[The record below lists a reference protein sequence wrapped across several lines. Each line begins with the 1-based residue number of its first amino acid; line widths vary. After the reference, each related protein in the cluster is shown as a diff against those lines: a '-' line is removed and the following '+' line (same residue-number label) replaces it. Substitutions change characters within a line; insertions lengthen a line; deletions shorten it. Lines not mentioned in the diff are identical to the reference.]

1 MACRLL
7 FHAFLS
13 VLLCCFAD
21 NTRNPPKIVT
31 KEGNLV
37 LKAGEDGD
45 IVFEPDQ
52 GKQVFIGGNVLNVSA
67 SAKGEKGDQ
76 GIQGA
81 IGSKGE
87 KGEIGPPGQAVSMN
101 GTVNVTGT
109 PGQKGEKGIQG
120 LNGTKGGKGE
130 PGNQG
135 PAGKNGTDGIQ
146 GPPGVNGTKGDR
158 GAQGPAGPL
167 FNTLN
172 QTILRCKNSSD
183 YGSVRFISGYL
194 QVCTKL
200 GWQQLAYQDSLCE
213 LNVPRM
219 NHEAFQSST
228 FGVLL
233 QFNGDLLVNFS
244 PNMNLTNMTAE
255 YKDAGGQNI
264 TQYIQGIMGQA
275 VQLKQQEYINFQ
287 GIPAGFW
294 SGDEWSVMTLVKFH
308 DDGILGIGKE
318 NPVLGDG
325 IPATNQGFHLGM
337 KNKNILYGYYSSDIQ
352 GVKTLDYDKW
362 YQVTWTWKKSNK
374 MRKIFID
381 GKLDVA
387 DNSKDSYQG
396 LSGQTQIGTWWSG
409 NNGLKTNLEI
419 DTLYIIDK
427 AIEYTP
433 IDQQLCF
440 AKALNAYMP

>member
-1 MACRLL
+1 M
-7 FHAFLS
+7 
-13 VLLCCFAD
+13 
-21 NTRNPPKIVT
+21 
-31 KEGNLV
+31 
-37 LKAGEDGD
+37 
-45 IVFEPDQ
+45 Q
-52 GKQVFIGGNVLNVSA
+52 
-67 SAKGEKGDQ
+67 
-76 GIQGA
+76 
-81 IGSKGE
+81 
-87 KGEIGPPGQAVSMN
+87 N
-101 GTVNVTGT
+101 GTVNVTGS

-120 LNGTKGGKGE
+120 LNGTKGQKGE

-135 PAGKNGTDGIQ
+135 PAGKNGTNGIQ
-146 GPPGVNGTKGDR
+146 GPPGVNGIKGDP

-172 QTILRCKNSSD
+172 QTTLRCENSSD
-183 YGSVRFISGYL
+183 YGSVRFTSGYL

-200 GWQQLAYQDSLCE
+200 GWQQLAYQDSLICE
-213 LNVPRM
+213 LNVPMM

-233 QFNGDLLVNFS
+233 QFNGNLLVNFS
-244 PNMNLTNMTAE
+244 PNMNLTNMTTE
-255 YKDAGGQNI
+255 YKDAGGRNI

-275 VQLKQQEYINFQ
+275 VQLKQMEYINLQ
-287 GIPAGFW
+287 GIPGGFW
-294 SGDEWSVMTLVKFH
+294 SGNEWSVMTLAKFH
-308 DDGILGIGKE
+308 DDGILGSGKE

-325 IPATNQGFHLGM
+325 IPATNQGFHLGL
-337 KNKNILYGYYSSDIQ
+337 KSKNILYGYYSSDIR

-381 GKLDVA
+381 GKLDIA
-387 DNSKDSYQG
+387 DNSKHSYQG
-396 LSGQTQIGTWWSG
+396 ISGQTQIGTWWSG
-409 NNGLKTNLEI
+409 NNGLTTNNIEI

-440 AKALNAYMP
+440 AKALNSHMP